1 MSAALHNLNWDF
13 IFRGKRTER
22 FLSELL
28 IRHVRVNTVRH
39 VTNSRMT
46 CAATGKAGTLQI
58 NGIQAEIKFSENLKN
73 IITIA
78 YPLLNP
84 KQLNEASNGRLKIK
98 FL

>member
-1 MSAALHNLNWDF
+1 
-13 IFRGKRTER
+13 
-22 FLSELL
+22 
-28 IRHVRVNTVRH
+28 
-39 VTNSRMT
+39 MT

-73 IITIA
+73 RITIA
-78 YPLLNP
+78 YPPLNP